1 MNIKIRVIKQRAG
14 NALNGNMGNAILGML
29 AVFAAHMAGSLMA
42 SSLFAGS
49 DTLSLILNQ
58 VFLFIISLIAAI
70 ITAGMS
76 YMYLNI
82 ARQNEYSLAD
92 LFYFFKNQPDRVI
105 VAAFVMALI
114 DLLVTIPY
122 YYYELT
128 ADVGET
134 VEQQTT
140 FMMVSLA
147 LLLFS
152 AALNTVLTAPFALT
166 YFLLSENPDMDGLTA
181 LRTSARLMKGNVLRF
196 LLLLLSYVPI
206 MLLSVFTLY
215 IALIWVVPHMDMS
228 RTVFYIK
235 LLEYRERELEEQKQW
250 ISSQS

>member
-1 MNIKIRVIKQRAG
+1 MDIKIRVIKKRAG

-29 AVFAAHMAGSLMA
+29 AVFAAHLAGSLLA
-42 SSLFAGS
+42 SSLFAGT

-70 ITAGMS
+70 VSAGMS

-82 ARQNEYSLAD
+82 ARQKDYSLAD

-122 YYYELT
+122 YYYEFT

-134 VEQQTT
+134 LEQQTT
-140 FMMVSLA
+140 FMMVSLM
-147 LLLFS
+147 LLLIAS
-152 AALNTVLTAPFALT
+152 ALNTVLTSPFALT
-166 YFLLSENPDMDGLTA
+166 YYLLSENQDMDGLTA
-181 LRTSARLMKGNVLRF
+181 LRQSAQLMKGNLIRF
-196 LLLLLSYVPI
+196 LLMLLSFVPV
-206 MLLSVFTLY
+206 MLLSVFTMY
-215 IALIWVVPHMDMS
+215 IALLWIIPYMDMS

-235 LLEYRERELEEQKQW
+235 LLEYRERELEEHNQW